1 MTLNLSWIDDFM
13 VLAETGNFSRAAE
26 ERHMTQPAFSRRIRA
41 LEEWLGVELFDR
53 SSQPARLTDAGLWFR
68 KSAQELQAHVARVP
82 GEARA
87 IAEASS
93 QTLRFA
99 ATHALSFSFMPSW
112 LRALETR
119 TSVGPVNLVSDTQ
132 QKCEALL
139 QQRQV
144 QFVLAHGHEQV
155 AGPLDE
161 AGLPRVVVG
170 HDQLLPVCAPAA
182 DGSPAHPLLAARTA
196 TAAGK
201 SADKTQRTDKADKSA
216 SVQLLAYSSESGL
229 GRILREVK
237 GPALERLS
245 VRPVLTAH
253 LASVLRTMALDGR
266 GLAWL
271 PGILVGEDLA
281 AGRLVLAADADW
293 HLDLQIRLH
302 RDRNPMGAAAEAFWN
317 AAAAGP
323 GVKT

>member
-13 VLAETGNFSRAAE
+13 VLAESGNFSRAAE

-53 SSQPARLTDAGLWFR
+53 SSQPARLTEAGLWFR
-68 KSAQELQAHVARVP
+68 KSAQELQAQVARVP

-87 IAEASS
+87 IAEASA

-99 ATHALSFSFMPSW
+99 ATHALSFSFMPRW
-112 LRALETR
+112 LRALEAR

-144 QFVLAHGHEQV
+144 QFVLAHGHRQV
-155 AGPLDE
+155 PGPLDE
-161 AGLPRVVVG
+161 PAFEGVVVG
-170 HDQLLPVCAPAA
+170 QDQLLPVCAPDATGA
-182 DGSPAHPLLAARTA
+182 PAHPLETGKAA
-196 TAAGK
+196 AAPGTK
-201 SADKTQRTDKADKSA
+201 GAL
-216 SVQLLAYSSESGL
+216 VPLLAYSSESGL

-237 GPALERLS
+237 GTALDRLGMQ
-245 VRPVLTAH
+245 PVFTAH

-266 GLAWL
+266 GVAWL
-271 PGILVGEDLA
+271 PRILIGDDLDT
-281 AGRLVLAADADW
+281 GRLMVAGGEDW
-293 HLDLQIRLH
+293 HLDLDIRLH
-302 RDRNPMGAAAEAFWN
+302 RDRGPMGAAAEAFWA
-317 AAAAGP
+317 AAAAG
-323 GVKT
+323 GT

>member
-13 VLAETGNFSRAAE
+13 VLAESGNFSRAAE

-53 SSQPARLTDAGLWFR
+53 SSQPARLTEAGLWFR
-68 KSAQELQAHVARVP
+68 KSAQELQAQVARVP

-87 IAEASS
+87 IAEASA

-99 ATHALSFSFMPSW
+99 ATHALSFSFMPRW
-112 LRALETR
+112 LRALEAR

-144 QFVLAHGHEQV
+144 QFVLAHGHRQV
-155 AGPLDE
+155 PGPLGE
-161 AGLPRVVVG
+161 AAFDGVVVG
-170 HDQLLPVCAPAA
+170 QDQLLPVCAPDATGA
-182 DGSPAHPLLAARTA
+182 PAHPLETG
-196 TAAGK
+196 TAAPG
-201 SADKTQRTDKADKSA
+201 ANGTTGAP
-216 SVQLLAYSSESGL
+216 VPLLAYSSESGL

-237 GPALERLS
+237 GAALDRLGMQ
-245 VRPVLTAH
+245 PVFTAH

-266 GLAWL
+266 GVAWL
-271 PGILVGEDLA
+271 PRILIGDDLD
-281 AGRLVLAADADW
+281 AGRLMVAGGEDW
-293 HLDLQIRLH
+293 HLELDIRLY
-302 RDRNPMGAAAEAFWN
+302 RDRGAMGAAAEAFW
-317 AAAAGP
+317 AAAADYGRAA
-323 GVKT
+323 